1 MKFLKFIITTII
13 IIGGL
18 GYGLYYFGTNIASD
32 KVMDTIS
39 EELENSGQLNELKQM
54 VNNDPELKR
63 LIEDGANVDESS
75 LPFHTKEQAMRTIV
89 KKVGI
94 GELQTIQ
101 ANFQNGMSNDEKMV
115 LLQELEGKLTDDE
128 ILALKVI
135 AYKELIQ

>member
-1 MKFLKFIITTII
+1 MKFIKFLITTVI

-18 GYGLYYFGTNIASD
+18 GYGLYFFGTNFASE
-32 KVMDTIS
+32 KVMDVLS
-39 EELENSGQLNELKQM
+39 EELENSGQLNEIKEM

-63 LIEDGANVDESS
+63 MIEDGANVDQSN
-75 LPFHTKEQAMRTIV
+75 LPFQTKEQAMRTIV

-94 GELQTIQ
+94 SELQTIQ
-101 ANFQNGMSNDEKMV
+101 SNFENGMSNEEQMA
-115 LLQELEGKLTDDE
+115 LLKELEGKLTEDE